1 MNRRSSPWG
10 LSGRAPGGAA
20 QSRGAAAGSGHRVIT
35 RRAFSSGL
43 ALALL
48 LSEAAA
54 GSAQQ
59 VGRIYHIGIL
69 SSTDPAR
76 PNENYVV
83 FRERLREIGWSEGR
97 NLAVEERDIGPHRER
112 LAVAARE
119 LVGLHLDLILAAG
132 GAEAPQAAAAAT
144 KSIPIVFV
152 IADDPVRLGLVKSLS
167 RPGGNVTG
175 LSSMNAELDDKRL
188 ALLKEALPRLRR
200 VGAMWSPVD
209 PSGSSVMRATERAAR
224 ALNVQLTPLAVQGPD
239 DVSEA
244 IENAKKEGIDA
255 VMVLG
260 TPTLFLQ
267 QHRIAELAIR
277 ARLPT
282 VSPWRQ
288 LPEAGGLLSYGAN
301 IRTMFRRAA
310 DIADKILK
318 GAKPTQNP
326 VERPTKFDLVVNT
339 KTAKTLG
346 VTIPPS
352 LLARADQVIE

>member
-1 MNRRSSPWG
+1 M
-10 LSGRAPGGAA
+10 
-20 QSRGAAAGSGHRVIT
+20 IT
-35 RRAFSSGL
+35 RRVFWSGL
-43 ALALL
+43 ALALF
-48 LSEAAA
+48 SKPVA
-54 GSAQQ
+54 GTPQQ
-59 VGRIYHIGIL
+59 VGRISRIGIL

-76 PNENYVV
+76 PNANLVT

-97 NLAVEERDIGPHRER
+97 NLVVEERDIGPDRER

-119 LVGLHLDLILAAG
+119 LVGLRLDLILAAG

-152 IADDPVRLGLVKSLS
+152 IADDPVRLGLVKSFS
-167 RPGGNVTG
+167 RPGANVTG

-188 ALLKEALPRLRR
+188 ALLKEALPQLRR

-209 PSGSSVMRATERAAR
+209 PSGASVMAVTERAAR

-244 IENAKKEGIDA
+244 IGNAKKEGVDA

-260 TPTLFLQ
+260 TPTLFPQ
-267 QHRIAELAIR
+267 QHRIAELATR

-301 IRTMFRRAA
+301 IRAMFRRAA
-310 DIADKILK
+310 DIADNILK
-318 GAKPTQNP
+318 GAKPTQYP
-326 VERPTKFDLVVNT
+326 VERPTKFDLVINL
-339 KTAKTLG
+339 KTAKALG
-346 VTIPPS
+346 LTIPTS
-352 LLARADQVIE
+352 LLQRADQVIE

>member
-1 MNRRSSPWG
+1 M
-10 LSGRAPGGAA
+10 
-20 QSRGAAAGSGHRVIT
+20 IT

-43 ALALL
+43 ALALF
-48 LSEAAA
+48 SEAVAD
-54 GSAQQ
+54 SAQQ
-59 VGRIYHIGIL
+59 VGRIYRIGIL

-76 PNENYVV
+76 RNENYVT
-83 FRERLREIGWSEGR
+83 FRERLRELGWSEGR
-97 NLAVEERDIGPHRER
+97 NLAVEERSIGPDRER

-119 LVGLHLDLILAAG
+119 LVGLRVDLILAAG

-167 RPGGNVTG
+167 HPDANVTG

-188 ALLKEALPRLRR
+188 ALLKEALPRRR

-224 ALNVQLTPLAVQGPD
+224 ALNVQLTPLAVQRPD

-244 IENAKKEGIDA
+244 IGNAKKEGVDA

-260 TPTLFLQ
+260 TPTLFPQ
-267 QHRIAELAIR
+267 QHRIAELATS

-282 VSPWRQ
+282 VSAWRQ

-301 IRTMFRRAA
+301 IRAMFRRVA
-310 DIADKILK
+310 DIADNILK
-318 GAKPTQNP
+318 GAKPTQYP
-326 VERPTKFDLVVNT
+326 VERPTKFDLVINL
-339 KTAKTLG
+339 KTAKALG
-346 VTIPPS
+346 LTIPQS
-352 LLARADQVIE
+352 LLLRADQVIE